1 LKKRILFFSCL
12 LAGISIV
19 LTAGLIHFAVYRN
32 LSENQ
37 RIEAAKDAAYIAAAV
52 ELSGERYLKSLG
64 PVPRD
69 LRITLIRPD
78 GAVLFDSEADAER
91 MENHRDR
98 PEIKAAIESGV
109 GKGAHFSRTLS
120 KQTFYHATRL
130 ANGNVLR
137 VASATDSVFV
147 SFLRLIFITLAIA
160 AFVFAVA
167 AIIGSR
173 VTRLI
178 VEPINRLNLDEPEE
192 NAVYDELTPLLS
204 RMKRQNDTIAEQM
217 REIRHKQIEFSAI
230 TDNMREGLLVLDRD
244 ARVLSCNAS
253 ATALLRARVSN
264 PIHRNALE
272 WSRSE
277 PFYRAVTG
285 ALDGMSTQSVA
296 KSDEKYIQIMA
307 NPVKDAGNIQGVV
320 VVLLD
325 VTEREN
331 REILRREFTANVSHE
346 LKTPLT
352 AISGY
357 AEIISNGVAKTEDI
371 PVFAGKILGE
381 AQRLI
386 SLIGDIMMLAKLD
399 EDDGLPPREVI
410 DLKALLE
417 DAIARLSESSASQ
430 RGVTIAFD
438 GEPVEIRGT
447 RRILDEIVMN
457 VLDNAIKYNVEGGSV
472 EVLLEKT
479 ASMAVLSVTDTGIG
493 IPPGEQE
500 RIFERFYRVDKSRS
514 SVIEGTGLGLSIVKH
529 GVKLH
534 GGEINLRSETGVGT
548 TITLKLPRHDK
559 PFAP

>member
-12 LAGISIV
+12 LAGISIL

-37 RIEAAKDAAYIAAAV
+37 RVEAGKDAAYIAAAV
-52 ELSGERYLKSLG
+52 ELSGERYLKSLD
-64 PVPRD
+64 PIPHE

-78 GAVLFDSEADAER
+78 GTVFFDSEADPAR

-98 PEIKAAIESGV
+98 PEVKAALENGI
-109 GKGAHFSRTLS
+109 GKGTHFSATLS

-130 ANGNVLR
+130 SNGSVLR

-147 SFLRLIFITLAIA
+147 SILRLIFITAAIA

-167 AIIGSR
+167 ALIGSR

-178 VEPINRLNLDEPEE
+178 VEPINRLDLDAPEE

-204 RMKRQNDTIAEQM
+204 RMKKQNDTIAEQM
-217 REIRHKQIEFSAI
+217 REIRRKQIEFSAI
-230 TDNMREGLLVLDRD
+230 TDNMREGLLVLDKD

-253 ATALLRARVSN
+253 ATDLLRARVSD

-285 ALDGMSTQSVA
+285 ALDGVSTEA
-296 KSDEKYIQIMA
+296 LAESDGKYIQIMA
-307 NPVKDAGNIQGVV
+307 NPVEDAGSIQGVV

-325 VTEREN
+325 VTEREK

-357 AEIISNGVAKTEDI
+357 AEIMSNGVAKFEDV
-371 PVFAGKILGE
+371 PVFAKKIHDE
-381 AQRLI
+381 AKRLI
-386 SLIGDIMMLAKLD
+386 SLVGDIMMLAKLD
-399 EDDGLPPREVI
+399 EDDGTHLREAV
-410 DLKALLE
+410 DLFALVE
-417 DAIARLSESSASQ
+417 DACVRLSESAA
-430 RGVTIAFD
+430 RKCVAIEFT
-438 GEPVEIRGT
+438 GERAEIRGA
-447 RRILDEIVMN
+447 RRILDEVVMN
-457 VLDNAIKYNVEGGSV
+457 VLDNAVKYNVEGGRVVVS
-472 EVLLEKT
+472 LENT
-479 ASMAVLSVTDTGIG
+479 ATTISLSVADTGIG
-493 IPPGEQE
+493 IPADEQE
-500 RIFERFYRVDKSRS
+500 RIFERFYRVDKSRCS
-514 SVIEGTGLGLSIVKH
+514 AVEGTGLGLSIVKH

-534 GGEINLRSETGVGT
+534 GGEIALSSEIGVGT
-548 TITLKLPRHDK
+548 TITLKFPR
-559 PFAP
+559 